1 MIIQIKQTKIPCPF
15 SRTLPHKASDLSKG
29 SKLLWVVGSAL
40 IWFTNVSQARDL
52 EPGKRER
59 VFGGGVRGER

>member
-1 MIIQIKQTKIPCPF
+1 MIQIKQTKIPCPF

-29 SKLLWVVGSAL
+29 SKLPCVVGSAP
-40 IWFTNVSQARDL
+40 IWSTNVSQARDL
-52 EPGKRER
+52 EPGTRER